1 MINIPASLQSSISEK
16 LSWSIKTFRSASGG
30 CINHGGELVTT
41 EDSYLLK
48 WNDRQRY
55 PHMFEKESRG
65 LTLLKSANCI
75 DVPEVIHV
83 AEAED
88 IQFIIL
94 SFVKAGR
101 RAKNYWTLLG
111 EQLANLHRNTHTH
124 FGLDHDNYIGSL
136 IQRNVLTENWIDFF
150 IQYRLEVQLSLAERE
165 RKITSDIRKQ
175 FDVLYKKLPD
185 LLPQEK
191 PALLHG
197 DLWSGNVM
205 VNEKGEPAL
214 IDPAVYYGHREA
226 ELAFTQLFGGFEQE
240 FYGAYQN
247 AFPLSA
253 GFNSRTDLYNLYPL
267 LVHVNLFGGGYL
279 QQVENILDR
288 FT

>member
-1 MINIPASLQSSISEK
+1 MNAVPTSLQAHISEN
-16 LSWSIKTFRSASGG
+16 LSWSVKAFHPALGG
-30 CINHGGELVTT
+30 CINHGGELVTA
-41 EDSYLLK
+41 EGSYFLK

-55 PHMFEKESRG
+55 PQMFEKESKG

-83 AEAED
+83 GEAAD
-88 IQFIIL
+88 LQFIIM
-94 SFVKAGR
+94 SFMKAGR
-101 RAKNYWTLLG
+101 HAKNYWSLLG
-111 EQLANLHRNTHTH
+111 EQLANLHQNTHTH

-136 IQRNVLTENWIDFF
+136 IQRNALTENWIDFF
-150 IQYRLEVQLSLAERE
+150 VQHRLEAQLSLGERNG
-165 RKITSDIRKQ
+165 KITSDIRKQ

-205 VNEKGEPAL
+205 VNEKGEPTL

-226 ELAFTQLFGGFEQE
+226 ELAFTHLFGDFEHE

-247 AFPLSA
+247 TLPLSA

-279 QQVENILDR
+279 RQVVNILSR
-288 FT
+288 YV

>member
-1 MINIPASLQSSISEK
+1 MIELPRALQTHISEN
-16 LSWSIKTFRSASGG
+16 LSWSVRAFHPASGG

-41 EDSYLLK
+41 EGSYFLK

-75 DVPEVIHV
+75 NVPKVIHV
-83 AEAED
+83 GEAANL
-88 IQFIIL
+88 QFIIL
-94 SFVKAGR
+94 SFVKSDR
-101 RAKNYWTLLG
+101 RAKNYWSLLG
-111 EQLANLHRNTHTH
+111 EQLADLHRNTLTH

-136 IQRNVLTENWIDFF
+136 IQRNALTENWIDFF
-150 IQYRLEVQLSLAERE
+150 VQHRLEAQLSLAERSG
-165 RKITSDIRKQ
+165 KITSDIRKR
-175 FDVLYKKLPD
+175 FDALYQRLPG
-185 LLPQEK
+185 LLPQEM

-205 VNEKGEPAL
+205 VNEMGEPTL

-226 ELAFTQLFGGFEQE
+226 ELAFTQLFGGFEEE
-240 FYGAYQN
+240 FYLAYRN
-247 AFPLSA
+247 AFPLIP